1 MDEPGFD
8 DYLEDD
14 ILDDE
19 QNDTQWYL
27 NNMPQFQDAQL
38 EEDPRG
44 LMTWDNDGHH
54 SILQRQRLTLDD
66 ENEEGYLTHKIVEAV
81 GEKVSPPEQAAIIPC
96 MPQSEERQVQRIL

>member
-38 EEDPRG
+38 EQDPRG
-44 LMTWDNDGHH
+44 LILKQDNVPCNF
-54 SILQRQRLTLDD
+54 LQRKSITLDD
-66 ENEEGYLTHKIVEAV
+66 ENEEGYLTQDSRSSWRKNITTRDSSHHSLHATN
-81 GEKVSPPEQAAIIPC
+81 
-96 MPQSEERQVQRIL
+96 